1 MAKNLD
7 DMPEIELDEI
17 VKPSPQLDD
26 SEAIELDFDSLPQPA
41 PAPVITSDARF
52 DEEAIDLG
60 LDLDLSAH
68 SEPTIDV
75 DALASRVA
83 SSQPDPA
90 ANDVPVIP
98 QADQE
103 PAPVTE
109 FPRLSSP
116 EEATVDLD
124 ALLAD
129 IETGLEVHSPSVDEK
144 SVSGVSQVSI
154 GNDALPQ
161 VGDDPLDALNVELES
176 QGEEDDVELNLD
188 DINLDADDEP
198 DLELD
203 AEDVVVDS
211 SGPVDAALE
220 VEVEAE
226 EVSAPMEAAATLP
239 SLTPVSLPSTEDI
252 PALMAADEPSLED
265 RAPTAEQIAATTDFS
280 ERQTAEVPSMADE
293 SLEPEPLLDM
303 LHEATPATLET
314 REDEIS
320 FEAEHAPIADSP
332 LPLIVTPEDP
342 EAPPLPLSVNEP
354 PGQPKVPLDQLQPDP
369 KTIETLKK
377 IAGPSGDPESAREQL
392 LAAFRGKPYQ

>member
-68 SEPTIDV
+68 SEPTIEV

-211 SGPVDAALE
+211 
-220 VEVEAE
+220 
-226 EVSAPMEAAATLP
+226 
-239 SLTPVSLPSTEDI
+239 
-252 PALMAADEPSLED
+252 
-265 RAPTAEQIAATTDFS
+265 
-280 ERQTAEVPSMADE
+280 
-293 SLEPEPLLDM
+293 
-303 LHEATPATLET
+303 
-314 REDEIS
+314 
-320 FEAEHAPIADSP
+320 
-332 LPLIVTPEDP
+332 
-342 EAPPLPLSVNEP
+342 
-354 PGQPKVPLDQLQPDP
+354 
-369 KTIETLKK
+369 
-377 IAGPSGDPESAREQL
+377 
-392 LAAFRGKPYQ
+392 